1 MAMLSAAGRGC
12 AAADVERLILHRVDR
27 AVRIVESELHYQLKH
42 KDRHPLAY
50 EDELVEV
57 LDGLV
62 EHGLIT
68 AELCFQLTPEGRERL
83 AQGDGGGGD
92 QR

>member
-1 MAMLSAAGRGC
+1 MSTATSVPAGT
-12 AAADVERLILHRVDR
+12 ERQILVRIDR

-42 KDRHPLAY
+42 KDQHPLAY
-50 EDELVEV
+50 EDELVDV
-57 LDGLV
+57 LDKLV

-68 AELCFQLTPEGRERL
+68 AELCFQITPEGRERL
-83 AQGDGGGGD
+83 AQDDGRGGD